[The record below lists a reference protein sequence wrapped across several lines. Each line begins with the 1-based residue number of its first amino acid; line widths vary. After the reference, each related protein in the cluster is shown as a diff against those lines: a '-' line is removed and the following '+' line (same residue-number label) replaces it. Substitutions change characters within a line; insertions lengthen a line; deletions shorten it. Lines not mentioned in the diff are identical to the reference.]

1 MKLRLGGTLE
11 IGDPL
16 LIAYGSAMEF
26 GLFAGYGR
34 GTIQYY
40 TPSGIIYQNEA
51 AMRNNRKPKFYKAY
65 IHGNNTEHRV
75 AKVNPEV
82 LHNQDEIIQYEKAI
96 DILKQYN
103 FIQ

>member
-1 MKLRLGGTLE
+1 MKLKLGGTLKV
-11 IGDPL
+11 GDPIL
-16 LIAYGSAMEF
+16 VSFASGMDF
-26 GLFAGYGR
+26 GLFAGYGH

-40 TPSGIIYQNEA
+40 TPSGVIYQYEA
-51 AMRNNRKPKFYKAY
+51 AMRNNRGPKFYKAY
-65 IHGNNTEHRV
+65 IHGENTQYRV

-82 LHNQDEIIQYEKAI
+82 LHNQEDIEQYEKAI

>member
-1 MKLRLGGTLE
+1 MKLRLGGILE

-40 TPSGIIYQNEA
+40 TPSGIIYSQERA
-51 AMRNNRKPKFYKAY
+51 IEKKIKPKFYKAY
-65 IHGNNTEHRV
+65 IHGDNATYRV

-82 LHNQDEIIQYEKAI
+82 LHNVEDIKQYEQAI
-96 DILKQYN
+96 EILKLEN
-103 FIQ
+103 IIK